1 MFKNFPLILDTN
13 TENKINNYLDAFNLS
28 GKINFIKGDL
38 HQSATTFGK
47 RFRYKSVGSFFG
59 SSEWIMQNFGFT
71 KAVCDIDILIND
83 QILETQILLQ

>member
-38 HQSATTFGK
+38 HQSATTYGK
-47 RFRYKSVGSFFG
+47 FFVYKSVASLFG
-59 SSEWIMQNFGFT
+59 ASNWIHANFGKT
-71 KAVCDIDILIND
+71 EWGCDYSLLDGNVRQDGLIR
-83 QILETQILLQ
+83 E